1 MHVLLNNCST
11 RQVIRYNSYL
21 DTSIFY
27 YDRKVR
33 LRVKLTK
40 IGYSKI
46 LQAYWRGYETKSV
59 NPKNW

>member
-1 MHVLLNNCST
+1 MHVLRNNCST
-11 RQVIRYNSYL
+11 RKAIRYNSYL

-46 LQAYWRGYETKSV
+46 LQAY
-59 NPKNW
+59 

>member
-46 LQAYWRGYETKSV
+46 LQAY
-59 NPKNW
+59 